1 MEHSRPSAALF
12 DVYLRLRPS
21 ASAAGKERFL
31 DVEETRHAHQLPTH
45 ITIKPPADDKRKRA
59 IERFGFT
66 RVFEERCGQRELL
79 ENIGIL
85 PILEGVLGQP
95 GREGRDGLLAT
106 LGVTGSGKSHTI
118 LGSKSQRGITQLA
131 LDVLYR
137 HTAPTLVD
145 ADYSPSAFSSLC
157 QADVS
162 EGHLLTASNF
172 LDSIYCGGDVSY
184 SRAAT
189 PGMVCEDAPQ
199 LYTPPLP
206 GAFPSSVDESM
217 GRSSTTVAPTNPP
230 TTPSPTRG
238 RVFNRLYPSLSKY
251 TPSKVPLPSSVSP
264 SKSTVKPV
272 SRIAHITRSIA
283 RLANLPSSQET
294 SFMSMP
300 AGPRRNIPR
309 VSNLANHPPVDDIEI
324 AIDRDAEYAVVV
336 SMYEVHND
344 RIYDL
349 LASSSSSAGNKQ
361 QQQQQQAKRRA
372 LLFKSTEKSPDR
384 KVVAGLK
391 KVVCSTLEEA
401 LLVLETGLTERRVA
415 GTGSNAVSSRS
426 HGFFNIEIK
435 KRARSTRGI
444 PVSGPW
450 TSSTLTIVDLAGSE
464 RARAAKTA
472 GATLAEAGKIN
483 ESLMYLGQCMQLQA
497 DQAQGL
503 TNANVVPF
511 RQCKLT
517 ELLFS
522 NSLGATGGK
531 ETGSKKAPQKAVMI
545 VTADPLGD
553 YNATSQ
559 ILRYSA
565 LAREV
570 TVPRVPSVT
579 SQIASAPVMPS
590 NLHGHPT
597 GRATPSN
604 NTAAVQEELEQA
616 LATIASLRSELEVSQ
631 LLLQEETQRRQEAEA
646 SWKVAETRID
656 EVEAEV
662 REEMWEE
669 FESRLALEQRRWR
682 AARDAEMDAQDQ
694 HLDRKLEVLTQG
706 MTIYEDETAE
716 KENLEGFADDDG
728 ESDVEGEGSVPAKSE
743 RGKANGSRAADP
755 DVARLAEIEAENAVL
770 REKVANAER
779 SKETQR
785 SPSKKMRVL
794 KTPSKGWRGSGVELW
809 E

>member
-1 MEHSRPSAALF
+1 MEQSKPSAALF

-118 LGSKSQRGITQLA
+118 LGSKSQRGITQLT
-131 LDVLYR
+131 LDVLYQ

-172 LDSIYCGGDVSY
+172 LDSIYYGGDVSY

-189 PGMVCEDAPQ
+189 PGM
-199 LYTPPLP
+199 
-206 GAFPSSVDESM
+206 
-217 GRSSTTVAPTNPP
+217 
-230 TTPSPTRG
+230 
-238 RVFNRLYPSLSKY
+238 
-251 TPSKVPLPSSVSP
+251 
-264 SKSTVKPV
+264 
-272 SRIAHITRSIA
+272 
-283 RLANLPSSQET
+283 ET

-503 TNANVVPF
+503 ANANVVPF

-579 SQIASAPVMPS
+579 SQIGSAPLMPS

-631 LLLQEETQRRQEAEA
+631 LLLQEETQRRQDAEA

-716 KENLEGFADDDG
+716 KENLEGFDDDG
-728 ESDVEGEGSVPAKSE
+728 DSDAQGGDDVPAKSE
-743 RGKANGSRAADP
+743 RSKANGPWDANT
-755 DVARLAEIEAENAVL
+755 DVVRLTEVEAENAVL

>member
-1 MEHSRPSAALF
+1 MEQSKPSAALF

-31 DVEETRHAHQLPTH
+31 DVEDTRHAHQLPTH

-59 IERFGFT
+59 VERFGFT

-79 ENIGIL
+79 ESIGIL

-106 LGVTGSGKSHTI
+106 LGVTGSGK
-118 LGSKSQRGITQLA
+118 
-131 LDVLYR
+131 
-137 HTAPTLVD
+137 
-145 ADYSPSAFSSLC
+145 
-157 QADVS
+157 
-162 EGHLLTASNF
+162 
-172 LDSIYCGGDVSY
+172 
-184 SRAAT
+184 
-189 PGMVCEDAPQ
+189 
-199 LYTPPLP
+199 
-206 GAFPSSVDESM
+206 
-217 GRSSTTVAPTNPP
+217 
-230 TTPSPTRG
+230 
-238 RVFNRLYPSLSKY
+238 
-251 TPSKVPLPSSVSP
+251 
-264 SKSTVKPV
+264 
-272 SRIAHITRSIA
+272 
-283 RLANLPSSQET
+283 ET

-349 LASSSSSAGNKQ
+349 LASSSSSTGNK
-361 QQQQQQAKRRA
+361 QQQQQAKRRA

-401 LLVLETGLTERRVA
+401 LLVLETGLTKRRVA

-579 SQIASAPVMPS
+579 SQIASAPVMPT
-590 NLHGHPT
+590 NPHGHPT

-604 NTAAVQEELEQA
+604 NTAAVQVELEQA
-616 LATIASLRSELEVSQ
+616 LATIAALRSELEVSQ

-646 SWKVAETRID
+646 SWKVAETRIE
-656 EVEAEV
+656 EVETEV
-662 REEMWEE
+662 REEVWEE

-716 KENLEGFADDDG
+716 KENLEGFDDEVD
-728 ESDVEGEGSVPAKSE
+728 ESDAE
-743 RGKANGSRAADP
+743 REDGVLGKAKGGRPNGSRGANA

-779 SKETQR
+779 SKEAQR

>member
-1 MEHSRPSAALF
+1 MRRESPVQPSIMEQSKPSAALF

-118 LGSKSQRGITQLA
+118 LGSKSQRGITQLT
-131 LDVLYR
+131 LDVLYQ

-172 LDSIYCGGDVSY
+172 LDSIYYGGDVSY

-189 PGMVCEDAPQ
+189 PGM
-199 LYTPPLP
+199 
-206 GAFPSSVDESM
+206 
-217 GRSSTTVAPTNPP
+217 
-230 TTPSPTRG
+230 
-238 RVFNRLYPSLSKY
+238 
-251 TPSKVPLPSSVSP
+251 
-264 SKSTVKPV
+264 
-272 SRIAHITRSIA
+272 
-283 RLANLPSSQET
+283 ET

-309 VSNLANHPPVDDIEI
+309 VSNLANHPSVDDIEI

-349 LASSSSSAGNKQ
+349 LASSSSGAGNKQ

-391 KVVCSTLEEA
+391 KVVCSTLEDA

-426 HGFFNIEIK
+426 HGFFNIEVK

-450 TSSTLTIVDLAGSE
+450 TSSTFTIVDLAGSE

-503 TNANVVPF
+503 ANANVVPF

-553 YNATSQ
+553 YNATGQ

-579 SQIASAPVMPS
+579 SQIGSAPLMPS

-631 LLLQEETQRRQEAEA
+631 LLLQEETQRRQDAET

-669 FESRLALEQRRWR
+669 FESRLAMEQRRWR

-716 KENLEGFADDDG
+716 KENLEGVDGDGDSDAEGADDL
-728 ESDVEGEGSVPAKSE
+728 PTNPE
-743 RGKANGSRAADP
+743 RSKANGP
-755 DVARLAEIEAENAVL
+755 WGPNTDVARLAEVEAENAVL
-770 REKVANAER
+770 REKVANAGR
-779 SKETQR
+779 AKETQR

>member
-31 DVEETRHAHQLPTH
+31 DVEETRHPHQLPTH

-172 LDSIYCGGDVSY
+172 LDSIYYGGDVSY

-189 PGMVCEDAPQ
+189 PGM
-199 LYTPPLP
+199 
-206 GAFPSSVDESM
+206 
-217 GRSSTTVAPTNPP
+217 
-230 TTPSPTRG
+230 
-238 RVFNRLYPSLSKY
+238 
-251 TPSKVPLPSSVSP
+251 
-264 SKSTVKPV
+264 
-272 SRIAHITRSIA
+272 
-283 RLANLPSSQET
+283 ET

-570 TVPRVPSVT
+570 SVPRVPSVT
-579 SQIASAPVMPS
+579 SQIASAPVTPS

-743 RGKANGSRAADP
+743 RGKANGPRAADP

>member
-1 MEHSRPSAALF
+1 MEQSKPSAALF

-31 DVEETRHAHQLPTH
+31 DVEDTRQAHQLPTH

-59 IERFGFT
+59 VERFGFT

-79 ENIGIL
+79 ESIGIL

-118 LGSKSQRGITQLA
+118 LGSKSQRGVTQLA

-172 LDSIYCGGDVSY
+172 LDSIYHGGDVSY

-189 PGMVCEDAPQ
+189 PGM
-199 LYTPPLP
+199 
-206 GAFPSSVDESM
+206 
-217 GRSSTTVAPTNPP
+217 
-230 TTPSPTRG
+230 
-238 RVFNRLYPSLSKY
+238 
-251 TPSKVPLPSSVSP
+251 
-264 SKSTVKPV
+264 
-272 SRIAHITRSIA
+272 
-283 RLANLPSSQET
+283 ET

-309 VSNLANHPPVDDIEI
+309 VSNLANHPPVEDIEI

-426 HGFFNIEIK
+426 HGFFNIEVK

-631 LLLQEETQRRQEAEA
+631 LLLQEETQRRQAAEA
-646 SWKVAETRID
+646 SWKVAETRIE

-662 REEMWEE
+662 REEMCEE

-682 AARDAEMDAQDQ
+682 AARDAEMDAQDL

-706 MTIYEDETAE
+706 MTIYEDETAD
-716 KENLEGFADDDG
+716 KENLVGFEDEVG
-728 ESDVEGEGSVPAKSE
+728 ESDAEGEDDVLGTSE
-743 RGKANGSRAADP
+743 GRKANGSRGANA

-779 SKETQR
+779 SKGAQR

>member
-172 LDSIYCGGDVSY
+172 LDSIYYGGDVSY

-189 PGMVCEDAPQ
+189 PGM
-199 LYTPPLP
+199 
-206 GAFPSSVDESM
+206 
-217 GRSSTTVAPTNPP
+217 
-230 TTPSPTRG
+230 
-238 RVFNRLYPSLSKY
+238 
-251 TPSKVPLPSSVSP
+251 
-264 SKSTVKPV
+264 
-272 SRIAHITRSIA
+272 
-283 RLANLPSSQET
+283 ET

-570 TVPRVPSVT
+570 SVPRVPSVT
-579 SQIASAPVMPS
+579 SQIASAPVTPS

-743 RGKANGSRAADP
+743 RGKANGPRAADP

>member
-1 MEHSRPSAALF
+1 MEQSKPSAALF

-85 PILEGVLGQP
+85 SILEGVLGQP

-118 LGSKSQRGITQLA
+118 LGSKSQRGITQLT
-131 LDVLYR
+131 LDVLYQ

-172 LDSIYCGGDVSY
+172 LDSIYYGGDVSY

-189 PGMVCEDAPQ
+189 PGM
-199 LYTPPLP
+199 
-206 GAFPSSVDESM
+206 
-217 GRSSTTVAPTNPP
+217 
-230 TTPSPTRG
+230 
-238 RVFNRLYPSLSKY
+238 
-251 TPSKVPLPSSVSP
+251 
-264 SKSTVKPV
+264 
-272 SRIAHITRSIA
+272 
-283 RLANLPSSQET
+283 ET

-503 TNANVVPF
+503 ANANVVPF

-579 SQIASAPVMPS
+579 SQIGSAPLMPS

-631 LLLQEETQRRQEAEA
+631 LLLQEETQRRQDAEA

-716 KENLEGFADDDG
+716 KENLEGFDDDG
-728 ESDVEGEGSVPAKSE
+728 DSDAQGGDDVPAKSE
-743 RGKANGSRAADP
+743 RSKANGPWDANT
-755 DVARLAEIEAENAVL
+755 DVVRLAEVEAENAVL

>member
-1 MEHSRPSAALF
+1 MSSLF

-604 NTAAVQEELEQA
+604 NTTAVQEELEQA

>member
-1 MEHSRPSAALF
+1 MEQSKPSAALF

-31 DVEETRHAHQLPTH
+31 DVEETRHTHQLPTH

-59 IERFGFT
+59 VERFGFT

-79 ENIGIL
+79 ESIGIL

-172 LDSIYCGGDVSY
+172 LDSIYYGGDVSY

-189 PGMVCEDAPQ
+189 PGM
-199 LYTPPLP
+199 
-206 GAFPSSVDESM
+206 
-217 GRSSTTVAPTNPP
+217 
-230 TTPSPTRG
+230 
-238 RVFNRLYPSLSKY
+238 
-251 TPSKVPLPSSVSP
+251 
-264 SKSTVKPV
+264 
-272 SRIAHITRSIA
+272 
-283 RLANLPSSQET
+283 ET

-309 VSNLANHPPVDDIEI
+309 VSNLANHPPVDDVEI

-349 LASSSSSAGNKQ
+349 LASSSSSASNK
-361 QQQQQQAKRRA
+361 QQQQQAKRRA

-426 HGFFNIEIK
+426 HGFFNIEVK

-522 NSLGATGGK
+522 NSLGAAGGK

-646 SWKVAETRID
+646 SWKVAETRIE

-662 REEMWEE
+662 REEMCEE

-682 AARDAEMDAQDQ
+682 AARDAEMDAQDL

-716 KENLEGFADDDG
+716 KENLEGFGDEIGG
-728 ESDVEGEGSVPAKSE
+728 ESDAE
-743 RGKANGSRAADP
+743 REDDVLGKAKGGRPNDSRGASA
-755 DVARLAEIEAENAVL
+755 DVARLAEMEAENAVL
-770 REKVANAER
+770 KEKVANAER
-779 SKETQR
+779 AKDAQR

>member
-1 MEHSRPSAALF
+1 MEQAKPSAALF

-172 LDSIYCGGDVSY
+172 LDSIYYGGDVSY

-189 PGMVCEDAPQ
+189 PGM
-199 LYTPPLP
+199 
-206 GAFPSSVDESM
+206 
-217 GRSSTTVAPTNPP
+217 
-230 TTPSPTRG
+230 
-238 RVFNRLYPSLSKY
+238 
-251 TPSKVPLPSSVSP
+251 
-264 SKSTVKPV
+264 
-272 SRIAHITRSIA
+272 
-283 RLANLPSSQET
+283 ET

-300 AGPRRNIPR
+300 TGLRRNIPR

-349 LASSSSSAGNKQ
+349 LASSSSSACNKQ

-426 HGFFNIEIK
+426 HGFFNIEVK

-570 TVPRVPSVT
+570 AVPRVPSVT

-597 GRATPSN
+597 GRATPSS

-616 LATIASLRSELEVSQ
+616 LVTIASLRSELEVSQ

-682 AARDAEMDAQDQ
+682 AARGAEMDAQDQ

-716 KENLEGFADDDG
+716 KENLEGFDGDGGESG
-728 ESDVEGEGSVPAKSE
+728 ESDAEGEGDVPVMSG
-743 RGKANGSRAADP
+743 RSKANGSRAADP

-770 REKVANAER
+770 REKVANSER
-779 SKETQR
+779 SKEAQR

>member
-1 MEHSRPSAALF
+1 MEQSKPSAALF

-31 DVEETRHAHQLPTH
+31 DVEETRHTHQLPTH

-59 IERFGFT
+59 VERFGFT

-79 ENIGIL
+79 ESIGIL

-172 LDSIYCGGDVSY
+172 LDSIYYGGDVSY

-189 PGMVCEDAPQ
+189 PGM
-199 LYTPPLP
+199 
-206 GAFPSSVDESM
+206 
-217 GRSSTTVAPTNPP
+217 
-230 TTPSPTRG
+230 
-238 RVFNRLYPSLSKY
+238 
-251 TPSKVPLPSSVSP
+251 
-264 SKSTVKPV
+264 
-272 SRIAHITRSIA
+272 
-283 RLANLPSSQET
+283 ET

-300 AGPRRNIPR
+300 TGPRRNIPR
-309 VSNLANHPPVDDIEI
+309 VSNLANHPPVDDVEI

-426 HGFFNIEIK
+426 HGFFNIEVK

-522 NSLGATGGK
+522 NSLGAAGGK

-597 GRATPSN
+597 GRATPSS

-646 SWKVAETRID
+646 SWKVAETRIE

-662 REEMWEE
+662 REEMCEE

-682 AARDAEMDAQDQ
+682 AARDAEMDAQDL

-716 KENLEGFADDDG
+716 KENLEGFEDDDDG
-728 ESDVEGEGSVPAKSE
+728 GESDAEGGDDVL
-743 RGKANGSRAADP
+743 GKAKGGRPNGSRGANA

-770 REKVANAER
+770 KEKVANAER
-779 SKETQR
+779 AKDAQR

>member
-1 MEHSRPSAALF
+1 MEQSKPSAALF

-118 LGSKSQRGITQLA
+118 LGSKSQRGITQLT
-131 LDVLYR
+131 LDVLYQ

-172 LDSIYCGGDVSY
+172 LDSIYYGGDVSY

-189 PGMVCEDAPQ
+189 PGM
-199 LYTPPLP
+199 
-206 GAFPSSVDESM
+206 
-217 GRSSTTVAPTNPP
+217 
-230 TTPSPTRG
+230 
-238 RVFNRLYPSLSKY
+238 
-251 TPSKVPLPSSVSP
+251 
-264 SKSTVKPV
+264 
-272 SRIAHITRSIA
+272 
-283 RLANLPSSQET
+283 ET

-349 LASSSSSAGNKQ
+349 LASSSSGAGNKQ
-361 QQQQQQAKRRA
+361 QQQQQQTKRRA

-391 KVVCSTLEEA
+391 KVVCSTLEDA

-426 HGFFNIEIK
+426 HGFFNIEVK

-503 TNANVVPF
+503 ANANVVPF

-553 YNATSQ
+553 YNATGQ

-579 SQIASAPVMPS
+579 SQIGSAPLMPS

-631 LLLQEETQRRQEAEA
+631 LLLQEETQRRQDAET

-716 KENLEGFADDDG
+716 KENLEGIDGDGDSDAEGADDL
-728 ESDVEGEGSVPAKSE
+728 PTNPE
-743 RGKANGSRAADP
+743 RSKANGP
-755 DVARLAEIEAENAVL
+755 WGPNTDVARLAEVEAENAVL
-770 REKVANAER
+770 REKVANAGR
-779 SKETQR
+779 AKETQR